1 MRLGYRYVSVV
12 AILAACFLAPAAAA
26 RAQDENARAL
36 LDKVESSIPRVPLM
50 AKATLTSPSRGWV
63 REMTLMY
70 KHMDDVDASYMEVTS
85 PLDVKDTRFLLLDHE
100 HGADEQFIYV
110 PAIKRSI
117 QVSEQTRKQPFLG
130 SDFYVSDM
138 VRPDLDGY
146 TYRFV
151 GEEDVLGRHC
161 KLIEGTP
168 KDPAK
173 ETYSKSII
181 AVDPKDMVIV
191 RTQFFDAKGKLLK
204 VWTIEKLE
212 KVDGYWTPMVQVMK
226 NVQDDTESKLTLTEI
241 KYNADIS
248 DETFRRAHLI
258 R

>member
-1 MRLGYRYVSVV
+1 MLRIGRYLVGFALV
-12 AILAACFLAPAAAA
+12 AGMAALPPMA
-26 RAQDENARAL
+26 RAQDDAARAL
-36 LDKVESSIPRVPLM
+36 LEKIENATAHVPFI
-50 AKATLTSPSRGWV
+50 AKAKLSSPTRGWV
-63 REMTLMY
+63 RELSLKY
-70 KHMDDVDASYMEVTS
+70 KHIGDTDASYMEVTA

-100 HGADEQFIYV
+100 HGADQQFIYV

-117 QVSEQTRKQPFLG
+117 QVSDQTRQQPFLG

-138 VRPDLDGY
+138 VRPDLDDY

-161 KLIEGTP
+161 KLIESVP
-168 KDPAK
+168 KKPAGQP
-173 ETYSKSII
+173 YGKSIV

-191 RTQFFDAKGKLLK
+191 RTQLFDHKDRLLK

-212 KVDGYWTPMVQVMK
+212 KVDGFWTPMVQVMK
-226 NVQDDTESKLTLTEI
+226 NVQDNTESRLELTEV
-241 KYNADIS
+241 KYNADIP
-248 DETFRRAHLI
+248 DETFRKAYLI

>member
-1 MRLGYRYVSVV
+1 MRLSYRYVSVAAV
-12 AILAACFLAPAAAA
+12 LAAWLLMPGAA

-36 LDKVESSIPRVPLM
+36 LDKVEASIPHIPLM
-50 AKATLTSPSRGWV
+50 GKATLTSPSRGWA

-70 KHMDDVDASYMEVTS
+70 KRIGDVDASYMEVTS

-161 KLIEGTP
+161 KLIESTP

-173 ETYSKSII
+173 EPYSKSII
-181 AVDPKDMVIV
+181 AVDPKDLVIV

-212 KVDGYWTPMVQVMK
+212 KIDGYWTPMVQVMK
-226 NVQDDTESKLTLTEI
+226 NVQDGTESKLTLTEI
-241 KYNADIS
+241 KYNADIP
-248 DETFRRAHLI
+248 DETFRRAYLI